1 MNRAASWPR
10 QPPLV
15 AAEHKGYDAGINSL
29 SPTCQLAFPPLVT
42 MRLHLLGTPSIDRDG
57 EPLRG
62 PVTQRH
68 RLALLSLLS
77 SAGARGMSR
86 ERLLGYLWPESPEER
101 GRRLLSESVYVLRRT
116 LGAELISSDADV
128 LCLTAASMW
137 VDVVEFE
144 GALARGERERAVELY
159 GGAFLDGFYLEG
171 TVELERW
178 MEGERSRLSGL
189 YLQALL
195 GLAREAAAQ
204 GERDAAVGWLRRAAV
219 HEPTNSSIAKE
230 LMRALVATGDA
241 AGAIQHARIHE
252 QILANDLG
260 LGVDPGV
267 ADLVAEIQRRMFD
280 GEVEDGETR
289 LPDPADP
296 ADPPAA
302 APPTQADPASVDAR
316 VPHPAGTGRSWSAR
330 MPSLLLILL
339 VGVALAGRVTHG
351 RAGEER
357 SDAEGKVPEVAV
369 LPFSVRGAP
378 ELEELGYGMVELLSA
393 QMEELSGLRPLSP
406 RVVLDKV
413 EREGG
418 LGGGPAAVAGLAER
432 LSARYYIVGEV
443 VAVSS
448 RLRLTAALYQSGSAR
463 PISTASVDG
472 SVDGIF
478 SLVDRLGMELLTR
491 ADRSPAGRLT
501 RAAAVTTESLPAFR
515 AFLRAD
521 HLLRTRA
528 REAGI
533 EALEEAVREDSTF
546 ALAHYRLS
554 LAAEAAIRPD
564 RAERAADAAFR
575 HRDRLPGRYRRLV
588 EAAHAWRH
596 GEVERAEQSYGEL
609 VATYPDEVEAW
620 FGLAEVLYHANPLR
634 GRSLTESRRA
644 WERVLALD
652 PRHVA
657 ALNHL
662 VRIAAMQDEPRL
674 VAQLAASIQQEDPA
688 SAQALEAR
696 VLSALV
702 SGRDSAAP
710 ALPDDL
716 GSARPASLLYLAWLS
731 AGLMQDPVTAQRI
744 TLPLLESSRPPE
756 VRGAAL
762 IVQAYLEVARGRW
775 RAASARLDEAEPLH
789 PVEARL
795 ARALLVTIPH
805 APVTVQELE
814 RARRDLYHWAA
825 QTQPS
830 VIAASPVESVHEG
843 FHPLL
848 RHYLLGRLEAELGHA
863 RAALAHAESLEKG
876 ELESAGGHLSR
887 VLAAGIRGRV
897 RGEGRDA
904 PIYGARVPFPLS
916 GISYQ
921 IANRSPLLAQ
931 TDERFHHARALE
943 LAGRQRA
950 ALAWYRTIAEGSRL
964 DFVYLA
970 PAHLRQVEI
979 HEAMGD
985 RARAAWHLAR
995 FVELWEQADPELEP
1009 MVNAAS
1015 RRLEQL
1021 GRAGVQ
1027 PMAPERWEGT

>member
-1 MNRAASWPR
+1 M
-10 QPPLV
+10 
-15 AAEHKGYDAGINSL
+15 AAEHERYDAGINSL
-29 SPTCQLAFPPLVT
+29 SPAYQFAFPLLVT

-57 EPLRG
+57 ELLRG
-62 PVTQRH
+62 SVTQRH

-77 SAGARGMSR
+77 HAGARGMSR

-128 LCLTAASMW
+128 LTLSATAMW

-178 MEGERSRLSGL
+178 VEGERSRLSGS

-195 GLAREAAAQ
+195 GLAREAAAR
-204 GERDAAVGWLRRAAV
+204 GELDSVVGWLRRAAV
-219 HEPTNSSIAKE
+219 HEPTNSGIAKE
-230 LMRALVATGDA
+230 LMRALVASGDP

-252 QILANDLG
+252 QILADELG
-260 LGVDPGV
+260 LSVDPGV
-267 ADLVAEIQRRMFD
+267 TDLVVEIQRRVVD
-280 GEVEDGETR
+280 GAVEDREARSPDAGDR
-289 LPDPADP
+289 LV
-296 ADPPAA
+296 A
-302 APPTQADPASVDAR
+302 APPSQGGSALVDGWSAFPAR
-316 VPHPAGTGRSWSAR
+316 TGRRRSAR
-330 MPSLLLILL
+330 ITSLLLILF
-339 VGVALAGRVTHG
+339 VGLALAGRVTSG
-351 RAGEER
+351 RAGGKPG
-357 SDAEGKVPEVAV
+357 DAEETIPELAV

-378 ELEELGYGMVELLSA
+378 ELEELSYGMVELLSA
-393 QMEELSGLRPLSP
+393 QMDGLSGLRPLSP
-406 RVVLDKV
+406 RVVLDMV
-413 EREGG
+413 ERYGG
-418 LGGGPAAVAGLAER
+418 LGGDPASVASLAEQ

-448 RLRLTAALYQSGSAR
+448 RLRLTAALYRSDSAR
-463 PISTASVDG
+463 PVSTATVDG
-472 SVDGIF
+472 SVDSIF

-491 ADRSPAGRLT
+491 ADRTPAGRLT

-521 HLLRTRA
+521 YLLRTRA
-528 REAGI
+528 RAAGI
-533 EALEEAVREDSTF
+533 DALEEAVREDSTF

-554 LAAEAAIRPD
+554 LAAEAAIRPEL
-564 RAERAADAAFR
+564 AERAADAAFR
-575 HRDRLPGRYRRLV
+575 HRDRLPERYRRLA

-609 VATYPDEVEAW
+609 VTTYPDEVEAW

-634 GRSLTESRRA
+634 GRSLAESRRA
-644 WERVLALD
+644 WERVLALN

-662 VRIAAMQDEPRL
+662 VRIAAMHGEPRL
-674 VAQLAASIQQEDPA
+674 VAQLTSSIQQEDPG
-688 SAQALEAR
+688 SAQAMEAR

-702 SGRDSAAP
+702 NGRDSIAP

-744 TLPLLESSRPPE
+744 TLPLLESSHPAE

-762 IVQAYLEVARGRW
+762 IVQAYLEAARGRF
-775 RAASARLDEAEPLH
+775 RAMSAWLNEAEPLY
-789 PVEARL
+789 PVEVRL
-795 ARALLVTIPH
+795 ARGLLSTLPH
-805 APVTVQELE
+805 APATVQELE
-814 RARRDLYHWAA
+814 RARDDLDHWAA
-825 QTQPS
+825 QAQPS
-830 VIAASPVESVHEG
+830 VIAASLVESVHER
-843 FHPLL
+843 FHPIL

-863 RAALAHAESLEKG
+863 RAALVHADSLEKG
-876 ELESAGGHLSR
+876 ELQSPGTHLSR
-887 VLAAGIRGRV
+887 ALAAGIRGRV
-897 RGEGRDA
+897 RGEGREA
-904 PIYGARVPFPLS
+904 PIYHAPVHFPLN

-931 TDERFHHARALE
+931 TDERFQHARALE
-943 LAGRQRA
+943 NAGQPRA

-970 PAHLRQVEI
+970 PAHLRQAEI
-979 HEAMGD
+979 HD
-985 RARAAWHLAR
+985 FLNDPARAAWHLAR
-995 FVELWEQADPELEP
+995 FVELWEEADPELQP
-1009 MVNAAS
+1009 MVIAAS

-1027 PMAPERWEGT
+1027 PVAPERWEGT